1 MSARCTSCSFEFDQP
16 LDRAGKWTACP
27 RCHSAIPPALEK
39 PFRPWKAL
47 LVTSLAVVIPL
58 TIVKLLRPKEETPP
72 APKMVFTPLPE
83 PDAKTKEWLA
93 GLDSLAEQEKE
104 LERLKKEAKEQAY
117 RTEAEKARLQQEI
130 DDLVRETREK
140 QRQAIERSR
149 DR

>member
-1 MSARCTSCSFEFDQP
+1 
-16 LDRAGKWTACP
+16 
-27 RCHSAIPPALEK
+27 
-39 PFRPWKAL
+39 
-47 LVTSLAVVIPL
+47 VV
-58 TIVKLLRPKEETPP
+58 
-72 APKMVFTPLPE
+72 
-83 PDAKTKEWLA
+83 A